1 MNVLAKKINS
11 KGVGR
16 APIRQLEQFN
26 DNFVKELDA
35 RLRQRL
41 RTITETMIIDYEV
54 RKLSSVLEEIPF
66 PAMLAVYGF
75 EQTEDRALVNLS
87 NDLTFHVI
95 DIVMSGDPSELP
107 TPTALAMTEI
117 GCTICLDFVNE
128 MLASFSDAM
137 STALRAP
144 MPEGLKLFEFEQHA
158 TMLSIAPDNA
168 DVLVIKGNVDIGD
181 AARNGDFELIVP
193 FSMLDIL
200 QSAARRSGP
209 RKQANSEIDLWS
221 GHMRLVASCVDVRVY
236 SVLQRLQIPVK
247 EVKTLEVGQMLTL
260 SPDSMEDVSLVLGST
275 DASQS
280 FATGKLGMHKKNR
293 AVKLTKAPDP
303 GFQTHLSSMM
313 TEAVQL

>member
-1 MNVLAKKINS
+1 MNVLSKKIHQ
-11 KGVGR
+11 KAVGR

-54 RKLSSVLEEIPF
+54 RKLSSVLEEVPF
-66 PAMLAVYGF
+66 PAMLAVFGF
-75 EQTEDRALVNLS
+75 EQTEDRALINLS

-117 GCTICLDFVNE
+117 GCAICLDFVNE
-128 MLASFSDAM
+128 MLGSFSDAM

-144 MPEGLKLFEFEQHA
+144 MPDGLKLFEFEQHA

-168 DVLVIKGNVDIGD
+168 DVLLIKGNVDIGD

-209 RKQANSEIDLWS
+209 RKAVNNEIDLWS
-221 GHMRLVASCVDVRVY
+221 GHMRLVASCVDVKVF
-236 SVLQRLQIPVK
+236 SVLQRLHIPVK
-247 EVKTLEVGQMLTL
+247 DVKSLKVGQVLTL
-260 SPDSMEDVSLVLGST
+260 PADCMDEVSLGIGGIDT
-275 DASQS
+275 GQCFAS
-280 FATGKLGMHKKNR
+280 GKLGMHKKNR
-293 AVKLTKAPDP
+293 AVKVTAPPDP
-303 GFQTHLSSMM
+303 SFQNHLNKMM
-313 TEAVQL
+313 TEGASG